1 VDGIQ
6 PSVPD
11 AATTTTHVPQ
21 AHRGIAGGQPAERDI
36 AVERAKGVL
45 MGRYVISEAEAH
57 RLLRRHARNANLRL
71 VDVALAVLAS
81 HMLLDRRRP

>member
-1 VDGIQ
+1 MQ

-11 AATTTTHVPQ
+11 VPTERVPD
-21 AHRGIAGGQPAERDI
+21 AHRGIAGGQSAARDV

-45 MGRYVISEAEAH
+45 MGRYVISETEAYG
-57 RLLRRHARNANLRL
+57 LLRRHARNANLRL